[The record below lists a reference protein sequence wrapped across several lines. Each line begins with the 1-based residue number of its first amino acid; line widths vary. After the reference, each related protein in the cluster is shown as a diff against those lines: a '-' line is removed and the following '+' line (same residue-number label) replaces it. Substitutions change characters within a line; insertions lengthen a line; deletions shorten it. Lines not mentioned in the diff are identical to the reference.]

1 MRIIFIFTILI
12 LKTSADLIG
21 QNRLGNN
28 VRFHVVNRFLPRNGR
43 RMTMF
48 QIGNFLHKNRQ
59 NFRQEISQLMPE
71 SRNHTKKQK
80 MRIRNYKKHF

>member
-1 MRIIFIFTILI
+1 MILFFAVII

-28 VRFHVVNRFLPRNGR
+28 VRFHVVNRFLSRYER
-43 RMTMF
+43 KMTIS
-48 QIGNFLHKNRQ
+48 QIGNFLRKNRQ
-59 NFRQEISQLMPE
+59 NYRPEISQLMIG

-80 MRIRNYKKHF
+80 MGIRNYKKHF